1 MAPMTLADYL
11 WWRTPINAN
20 AAKKNVLI
28 MQADETRERDAAE
41 VINFQNRARRDTTRP
56 TSIRKRNSRLLFA
69 PAIRER
75 VRDAA
80 TELVF

>member
-28 MQADETRERDAAE
+28 MQADETRETPHRG
-41 VINFQNRARRDTTRP
+41 N
-56 TSIRKRNSRLLFA
+56 
-69 PAIRER
+69 
-75 VRDAA
+75 
-80 TELVF
+80 